1 MKAFFRKILPSP
13 LWQILHKAKAAVNNF
28 IIDIKIL
35 LHMPLKKKRALLG
48 FRIRAAEHCNLNC
61 KGCNNFAPI
70 AEPEF
75 IDLNELQRDIE
86 RLGELFGHKCD
97 YIYITGGEALLH
109 PELTSIMR
117 LARTSFSTGDIYVFS
132 NGILLSQ
139 QTDDF
144 WNSCREHNINI
155 ICTAYPIN
163 INVEAIRAKAKAFGV
178 EFEWAWGQKEHEI
191 NTFVIEPINLAGNS
205 NIKKNFA
212 SCIRANNCV
221 YLSHGRM
228 YTCSFSVTLRH
239 FNKYF
244 GKNIPITEADSINIY
259 DEHITSDEI
268 MRRLSEPI
276 PLCRYCNLKRRIID
290 WGVSKHEISE
300 WV

>member
-1 MKAFFRKILPSP
+1 MKKFLRKILPASI
-13 LWQILHKAKAAVNNF
+13 WQFLRKVKDALIRF

-35 LHMPLKKKRALLG
+35 LHLPLKKKRQLLG
-48 FRIRAAEHCNLNC
+48 FRIRVAEHCNLNC

-75 IDLNELQRDIE
+75 VDLNELHRDLT
-86 RLGELFGHKCD
+86 RLGELFEHKCN
-97 YIYITGGEALLH
+97 YIYLTGGEALLN
-109 PELTSIMR
+109 PNLTTIMKM
-117 LARTSFSTGDIYVFS
+117 ARNAFSYGTISVFS

-139 QTDDF
+139 QPDSF
-144 WNSCREHNINI
+144 WNACRENNIEI

-163 INVEAIRAKAKAFGV
+163 INVEEVRTRAESFGV
-178 EFEWAWGQKEHEI
+178 KFQWAWGQKEHEI

-205 NIKKNFA
+205 DIKRNFA

-221 YLSHGRM
+221 YLIHGRM
-228 YTCSFSVTLRH
+228 YTCSFVATIRH

-244 GKNIPITEADSINIY
+244 NKNIPITEEDSINIY
-259 DEHITSDEI
+259 DDITGDEI
-268 MRRLSEPI
+268 LSRLAKPI
-276 PLCRYCNLKRRIID
+276 PICRFCNLKRKVIE
-290 WGVSKHEISE
+290 WGISEKKISE